1 MAKLTDITE
10 LSNKLEDD
18 NLIHVVDI
26 KDNSQ
31 DPAGS
36 SFKLR
41 LITLYNWI
49 TSKLDLS
56 LQNVLNAGN
65 STGGTN
71 ILVETADAIELKN
84 GSLLK
89 EGTYEFGGGKGI
101 SKICSVGYEDNWQS
115 GIRHVFDNSGNIR
128 ESSNCFNIIPD
139 NTFDGT
145 LRFKVG
151 SRWVLD
157 NGDVY
162 VCSDA
167 STGAAVWDLYS
178 NQVNADWNATSG
190 VAEILNKPSIPAAQI
205 QSDWNQTNNASLDYI
220 KNKPTISNGI
230 SHATASGTDTYT
242 ATITGVTSYADGDAY
257 LIRFTNGN
265 TTNCTLNIN
274 SLGAINLYRNNDGA
288 LIGGDIQANGEMLC
302 VYNSTNNNFQTIGTS
317 PNSLISYVTNA
328 DSVTITKGM
337 PVYAF
342 GGVGDRMTVKRAYN
356 TTDAT
361 SAQTVGIVLSASIAA
376 NQKGLILMQGLLDGL
391 SILPTSTFADG
402 DTIYLGATAG
412 TITNVKPYAPNH
424 LVYLGVVTT
433 ASNGS
438 AGRMYVR
445 CQNGY
450 ELDELHNVQ
459 AQSPTLKDTLYYDNT
474 VSPAQWKTASISTIL
489 GYTPEALSNKVTTF
503 ATLNNNLYPTTLAVS
518 NLVATKQDTL
528 VSGTNIKTVN
538 SSSLLGSGNIS
549 VGTVT
554 SVAALTLGTTGTD
567 VSSTVAT
574 GTTTPVITFNLPT
587 ASATNRGALSS
598 TDWSTFNG
606 KQNTITT
613 GTTSQYFRGDLSL
626 ATFPTIPTVTPSA
639 LTKTDDTNVTLTLG
653 GSASTS
659 LLAATSLTLGWT
671 GTLADS
677 RITSASTWN
686 AKADYAPR
694 VQSVTSSAT
703 VTPTSTNDLV
713 KITAQAAGLTIANPT
728 GTMSEGQ
735 SLMIRIKDN
744 GTAQTIGFGTNYR
757 AVGITLPTTTVISK
771 TLYLGCIWND
781 TDTKFDVIGISQ
793 QA

>member
-10 LSNKLEDD
+10 LSNNLEDD
-18 NLIHVVDI
+18 DLIHVVSI

-41 LITLYNWI
+41 LITLCNFFI
-49 TSKLDLS
+49 TKLNFS
-56 LQNVLNAGN
+56 LANVLATSN

-84 GSLLK
+84 GSLLR
-89 EGTYEFGGGKGI
+89 EGSYDFGGAKGI

-115 GIRHVFDNSGNIR
+115 GIRHVFDNSGFIR

-139 NTFDGT
+139 NTFDDT
-145 LRFKVG
+145 LRFKID

-167 STGAAVWDLYS
+167 STGAAVWGLVS
-178 NQVNADWNATSG
+178 NTG
-190 VAEILNKPSIPAAQI
+190 G
-205 QSDWNQTNNASLDYI
+205 
-220 KNKPTISNGI
+220 ISN
-230 SHATASGTDTYT
+230 ATASGTDTYT
-242 ATITGVTSYADGDAY
+242 ATITGVSAYNDGDAY

-274 SLGAINLYRNNDGA
+274 SLGAIDLYRNNDGA
-288 LIGGDIQANGEMLC
+288 LIGGDIQGNGEMLC
-302 VYNSTNNNFQTIGTS
+302 VYNSTNNNFQCIGTS

-342 GGVGDRMTVKRAYN
+342 GGVGDRMTVKRALN
-356 TTDAT
+356 TSDAT
-361 SAQTVGIVLSASIAA
+361 SAQTVGIVLTASIAT
-376 NQKGLILMQGLLDGL
+376 NQKGFIMMQGLLDNL
-391 SILPTSTFADG
+391 SILPISTFADG
-402 DTIYLGATAG
+402 DTLYLGATAG

-433 ASNGS
+433 ASAGS

-518 NLVATKQDTL
+518 NLVATK
-528 VSGTNIKTVN
+528 
-538 SSSLLGSGNIS
+538 
-549 VGTVT
+549 
-554 SVAALTLGTTGTD
+554 
-567 VSSTVAT
+567 
-574 GTTTPVITFNLPT
+574 
-587 ASATNRGALSS
+587 
-598 TDWSTFNG
+598 
-606 KQNTITT
+606 
-613 GTTSQYFRGDLSL
+613 
-626 ATFPTIPTVTPSA
+626 
-639 LTKTDDTNVTLTLG
+639 
-653 GSASTS
+653 
-659 LLAATSLTLGWT
+659 
-671 GTLADS
+671 
-677 RITSASTWN
+677 
-686 AKADYAPR
+686 ADYTPR

-757 AVGITLPTTTVISK
+757 AIGVTLPTTTVISK